1 VETGKAALVIDEN
14 QRGKMDKA
22 LVEALDDGKN
32 LFSAIPRESLDET
45 RKLVTAIDKI
55 LMEKCAESDS
65 PAGVNGKHRL
75 SDEYVGFI
83 LAMPTEN
90 PDDVIP
96 YYDRCSTL
104 AEVMG
109 EEWLEEQKRRYKE
122 GAARSRRIHDDF
134 VQFQNWVLKE
144 WLQKGYVEVD
154 EEYLTNAI
162 ELEEHGRE
170 LWEKLIEKRDPL
182 INSADCDDSAY
193 PDFYVP
199 YDPVEQARV
208 LLSRVNGRE
217 EVNV

>member
-55 LMEKCAESDS
+55 LMQKCAESDS

-83 LAMPTEN
+83 LVMPTEN
-90 PDDVIP
+90 PDDVMP

-109 EEWLEEQKRRYKE
+109 EEWLEEQKRLYKE
-122 GAARSRRIHDDF
+122 GATRSRRIHDDF
-134 VQFQNWVLKE
+134 VQFQN
-144 WLQKGYVEVD
+144 
-154 EEYLTNAI
+154 
-162 ELEEHGRE
+162 
-170 LWEKLIEKRDPL
+170 
-182 INSADCDDSAY
+182 
-193 PDFYVP
+193 
-199 YDPVEQARV
+199 
-208 LLSRVNGRE
+208 
-217 EVNV
+217 